1 MLAGHGGMKVY
12 ALLSWFDE
20 RPEHLRRCV
29 RSLKGFADVLVAVDG
44 AYSTFPHAIPES
56 PVVQHWTLSDAVSAA
71 GLGRCLISPGTSPWN
86 SETEK
91 RAAMFEYARTAGAT
105 PEDWFLIID
114 ADMALGHYA
123 PETRNLLAASD
134 ADVADVRFQNVQIDG
149 KVAGTYRFR
158 SMFRAIPGLTVERTH
173 YHYTAPE
180 DTDHTHRSGRR
191 FLWHLPNGHL
201 SDEPIVDLYDSVT
214 LQHFNSGREPER
226 RQRAL
231 DYYKDRDARTL
242 ESVGDW
248 R

>member
-1 MLAGHGGMKVY
+1 MLAGHGGMKIY
-12 ALLSWFDE
+12 ALLSWYDE
-20 RPEHLRRCV
+20 QPEHLRRCV
-29 RSLKGFADVLVAVDG
+29 RSLKGFADVIVGVDG
-44 AYSTFPHAIPES
+44 AYATFPHTSAASSVI
-56 PVVQHWTLSDAVSAA
+56 QHWTLSDTARTS
-71 GLGRCLISPGTSPWN
+71 GFGYYLTYGRRWA
-86 SETEK
+86 SEIEK
-91 RAAMFEYARTAGAT
+91 RATMFQYGRDAGAT
-105 PEDWFLIID
+105 AKDWFLIVD
-114 ADMALGHYA
+114 ADMTLGHYA
-123 PETRNLLAASD
+123 PETRDLLAASD
-134 ADVADVRFQNVQIDG
+134 ADVAEVRFQNVQIDG

-201 SDEPIVDLYDSVT
+201 SDELIVDLYDSVT